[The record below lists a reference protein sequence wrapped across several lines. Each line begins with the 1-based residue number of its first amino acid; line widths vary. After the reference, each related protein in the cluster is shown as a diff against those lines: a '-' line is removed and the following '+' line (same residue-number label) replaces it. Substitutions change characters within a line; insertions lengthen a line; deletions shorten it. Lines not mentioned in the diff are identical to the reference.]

1 MTHSPGI
8 GDPAPADGLTVG
20 RAAALVGISVR
31 TLHHWDLIG
40 LVQPSDRTH
49 AGYRV
54 YSPEDIARVHRV
66 LVYKELGF
74 PLAEIAR
81 LLDDPAIDARRH
93 LRTQRAEL
101 AQRISHLEQ
110 MVTAVDRM
118 LEATATGIRLT
129 AEQQAEIFGADWR
142 PEWVEEAET
151 RWGGTAQWAQ
161 YTDRV
166 SDLTPADWQAVA
178 TETET
183 LNADLATALR
193 NGVPPGSPAA
203 DTLADRHRAL
213 MSRYFDC
220 TLAMQVCL
228 GRKFTGEPGYADYYN
243 SLEPGLAD
251 WFRAIIDANA
261 RTHGIDPQSATWE

>member
-40 LVQPSDRTH
+40 LVRPSDRTH

-54 YSPEDIARVHRV
+54 YSAEDIARIHRV

-74 PLAEIAR
+74 PLAEITR

-118 LEATATGIRLT
+118 LEATATGMRLT
-129 AEQQAEIFGADWR
+129 VEQQAEIFGADWQ
-142 PEWVEEAET
+142 PEWVEEAEN
-151 RWGGTAQWAQ
+151 RWGDTTQWAQ

-166 SDLTPADWQAVA
+166 SDLTPADWQAITA
-178 TETET
+178 ETET
-183 LNADLATALR
+183 FNADLAAALR
-193 NGVPPGSPAA
+193 GGVPPGSPAA
-203 DTLADRHRAL
+203 GTLADRHRAL

-228 GRKFTGEPGYADYYN
+228 GRKFTDEPGYAAYYD
-243 SLEPGLAD
+243 SLEPGLAV
-251 WFRAIIDANA
+251 WFRAVIDANA
-261 RTHGIDPQSATWE
+261 LGHGIDPGSATWK